1 MKVVLIV
8 IVDAVYNFP
17 CRLPATSIEAQGRRA
32 LYYFITSG
40 LEGGWQSYMAHT
52 LTHTH
57 LHTCRQIHIH
67 TYTKQ
72 KTHTYMLT
80 KKKKNII
87 LQREYLFQ
95 LQYIREFVHSFPIY
109 WWKKYIYINLHTSI
123 FRIVFTYKGMWKV
136 YIWWSRE
143 KFC

>member
-80 KKKKNII
+80 KKKKHNFTKRILISAAVYQGICPFLSNI
-87 LQREYLFQ
+87 LMK
-95 LQYIREFVHSFPIY
+95 
-109 WWKKYIYINLHTSI
+109 KKYIY
-123 FRIVFTYKGMWKV
+123 
-136 YIWWSRE
+136 
-143 KFC
+143 